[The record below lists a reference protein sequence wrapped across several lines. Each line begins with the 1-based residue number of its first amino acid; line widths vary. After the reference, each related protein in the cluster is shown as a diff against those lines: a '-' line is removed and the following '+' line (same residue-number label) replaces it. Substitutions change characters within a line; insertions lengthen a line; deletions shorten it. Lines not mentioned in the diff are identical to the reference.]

1 MLSSFCRQSPMDRI
15 NQEGEILQREQK
27 SLESQIDSMSK
38 EPAPLDFSYKTPSG
52 WTTNSISFLSRSLT
66 GPDDEQVPRQYKPY
80 IDENGLIHENKPGY
94 YYALEDEKSDLER
107 FQKKFNDA
115 VKTLTSMGVSFDVN
129 WEKRTVA
136 TLDPTK

>member
-1 MLSSFCRQSPMDRI
+1 MDRI